1 MKLRIAALGARMPAW
16 VDAGY
21 ADYAKRLP
29 RDYAVDLVALKPAP
43 RGRGRSVEQILEA
56 EAQRIEAACDGYRL
70 IACDERGRA
79 WSTRDL
85 ARELQRWH
93 DDDAKVAFVIGSADG
108 LAQRIRIRASSLLS
122 LSAMTLPHALVR
134 IVLVEQI
141 YRAASL
147 IGGHPYHRE

>member
-1 MKLRIAALGARMPAW
+1 LKLRIVALGARMPAW
-16 VDAGY
+16 VDAAY

-29 RDYAVDLVALKPAP
+29 RGYAVDLVELKPAP
-43 RGRGRSVEQILEA
+43 RGRGRAVEQILEV
-56 EAQRIEAACDGYRL
+56 EAQRIDAACDGYRL

-85 ARELQRWH
+85 ARELGRWH
-93 DDDAKVAFVIGSADG
+93 DDDEKVSFVIGSADG
-108 LAQRIRIRASSLLS
+108 LAQRIRIRASNLLS
-122 LSAMTLPHALVR
+122 LSALTLPHALVR